1 MKKTF
6 VLLLVILSL
15 VACSSENGDADPTP
29 VERKGAPVS
38 FSIAVPTVSSTRIA
52 DPGSDAGEHDSW
64 DRLLVIVAYTEKK
77 QGTVF
82 PDDDKKRMVYYDT
95 FTKAEFESS
104 TPVEHTNSVLSP
116 DTDGDGYHDF
126 TMYLPVGDCHIYGIT
141 YTEGCGFD
149 PVAVLN
155 AIARDG
161 NDHNADIVSMQ
172 ITNDYAT
179 GRTDQVAQMVSVA
192 TGYATYVDT
201 SDPTSTL
208 NGNRLLHISLDKA
221 NEMKQYWRM
230 TLTRLATKVDIQ
242 WDAQS
247 AYEPATSPEGVTY
260 TDVRISQFVFRGGAD
275 ATTGSGYGRLFPE
288 LAAQAAAKA
297 GKTLAPVGGDRT
309 FTNTSEISRRNGRV
323 YHYTFPDGTSSKKIT
338 FSLVTSTST
347 DIVKDKPKTSN
358 YTFDLTNLSG
368 GFRRATW
375 YKINVSIV
383 GTKKQDG
390 TVTISTF
397 N

>member
-1 MKKTF
+1 MKNITAF
-6 VLLLVILSL
+6 LMMLVAL
-15 VACSSENGDADPTP
+15 VACSPASNDTDPIP
-29 VERKGAPVS
+29 LERKGAPVS

-64 DRLLVIVAYTEKK
+64 DRLLIIVAYTEKQ

-95 FTKAEFESS
+95 FTKAEFDSS

-141 YTEGCGFD
+141 YTEGCGFN
-149 PVAVLN
+149 PVAVLD
-155 AIARDG
+155 AIDKDG
-161 NDHNADIVSMQ
+161 KDHNADITGMQ

-179 GRTDQVAQMVSVA
+179 GKTDQVAKMVSVA

-208 NGNRLLHISLDKA
+208 NGKRLMHISLDKA

-230 TLTRLATKVDIQ
+230 TLTRLAAKVDIQ

-247 AYEPATSPEGVTY
+247 AYEPATSPNDVTY
-260 TDVRISQFVFRGGAD
+260 TDVRINQFVFRGGAD
-275 ATTGSGYGRLFPE
+275 ATTGSGYGRLFPA
-288 LAAQAAAKA
+288 LAAEAA
-297 GKTLAPVGGDRT
+297 GKTLTPVGGNKT
-309 FTNTSEISRRNGRV
+309 FLNTSEISRRNGRV
-323 YHYTFPDGTSSKKIT
+323 YHYTFPDGTNSKKIT
-338 FSLVTSTST
+338 FSLVTST
-347 DIVKDKPKTSN
+347 DIVNDKNDKTTSY

-383 GTKKQDG
+383 GTKKKDG
-390 TVTISTF
+390 TVTIIAF

>member
-1 MKKTF
+1 M
-6 VLLLVILSL
+6 LVAL
-15 VACSSENGDADPTP
+15 VACSLANNDTDPIP
-29 VERKGAPVS
+29 LERKGAPVS

-64 DRLLVIVAYTEKK
+64 DHLLIIVAYTKK
-77 QGTVF
+77 EQGTVF

-95 FTKAEFESS
+95 FTKTEFDSCK
-104 TPVEHTNSVLSP
+104 TVEHTNSVLSP
-116 DTDGDGYHDF
+116 DTDHDGYHDF
-126 TMYLPVGDCHIYGIT
+126 TMYLPTGDCHVYGIT
-141 YTEGCGFD
+141 YSEGCGFD

-155 AIARDG
+155 DIAKDG
-161 NDHNADIVSMQ
+161 NDHNADITGMQ

-179 GRTDQVAQMVSVA
+179 GKTDQVAKMVSVA
-192 TGYATYVDT
+192 TGYATYIDT
-201 SDPTSTL
+201 SDPTSML

-260 TDVRISQFVFRGGAD
+260 TDVRINQFVFCGGAD
-275 ATTGSGYGRLFPE
+275 ATTGSGSGRLFPA
-288 LAAQAAAKA
+288 LAAEAA
-297 GKTLAPVGGDRT
+297 GQTLIPVGGNKT
-309 FTNTSEISRRNGRV
+309 FLNTSEISRRNGRV
-323 YHYTFPDGTSSKKIT
+323 YHYTFPDGTNSKKIT
-338 FSLVTSTST
+338 FSLVTST
-347 DIVKDKPKTSN
+347 DIVKDKTSN

-383 GTKKQDG
+383 GKKKDG
-390 TVTISTF
+390 TVTISAF

>member
-1 MKKTF
+1 M
-6 VLLLVILSL
+6 LVAL
-15 VACSSENGDADPTP
+15 VACSPASNDTDPIP
-29 VERKGAPVS
+29 LERKGAPVS

-64 DRLLVIVAYTEKK
+64 DHLLIIVAYTKK
-77 QGTVF
+77 EQGTVF

-95 FTKAEFESS
+95 FTKTEFDSCK
-104 TPVEHTNSVLSP
+104 TVEHTNSVLSP
-116 DTDGDGYHDF
+116 DTDHDGYHDF
-126 TMYLPVGDCHIYGIT
+126 TMYLPTGDCHVYGIT
-141 YTEGCGFD
+141 YSEGCGFN
-149 PVAVLN
+149 PVAVLD

-161 NDHNADIVSMQ
+161 NDHNADITGML
-172 ITNDYAT
+172 ITNDYAKDS
-179 GRTDQVAQMVSVA
+179 TDQVAKMVSVA

-201 SDPTSTL
+201 SDPTSKL
-208 NGNRLLHISLDKA
+208 NGNRLLHISLDKE

-247 AYEPATSPEGVTY
+247 AYEPATSPDGVTY
-260 TDVRISQFVFRGGAD
+260 TDVRINQFVFCGGGD
-275 ATTGSGYGRLFPE
+275 ATTGSGYGRLFPA
-288 LAAQAAAKA
+288 LAAEAA
-297 GKTLAPVGGDRT
+297 GQTLIPVGGNKT
-309 FTNTSEISRRNGRV
+309 FLNTSEISRRNGRV
-323 YHYTFPDGTSSKKIT
+323 YHYTFPDGTNSKKIT
-338 FSLVTSTST
+338 FTLVTST
-347 DIVKDKPKTSN
+347 DIVKDTSY

-368 GFRRATW
+368 RFRRATW

-390 TVTISTF
+390 TVTIIAF

>member
-1 MKKTF
+1 MKNITAF
-6 VLLLVILSL
+6 LMMLVAL
-15 VACSSENGDADPTP
+15 VACSPASNDTDPIP
-29 VERKGAPVS
+29 LERKGAPVS

-64 DRLLVIVAYTEKK
+64 DRLLIIVAYTKK
-77 QGTVF
+77 EQGTVF

-95 FTKAEFESS
+95 FTKTEFDSS
-104 TPVEHTNSVLSP
+104 TPVEHTNSLLSP
-116 DTDGDGYHDF
+116 DTDRDGYHDF
-126 TMYLPVGDCHIYGIT
+126 TMYLPTGDCHVYGIT
-141 YTEGCGFD
+141 YSEGCGFN
-149 PVAVLN
+149 PVAVLD
-155 AIARDG
+155 AIAKDG
-161 NDHNADIVSMQ
+161 KDHNDDITGMQ

-179 GRTDQVAQMVSVA
+179 GKTDQVAKMVSVA

-201 SDPTSTL
+201 SDPTSKL

-230 TLTRLATKVDIQ
+230 TLTRLAAKVDIQ

-247 AYEPATSPEGVTY
+247 AYEPATSTEGVTY

-275 ATTGSGYGRLFPE
+275 ATTGSGYGRLFPA
-288 LAAQAAAKA
+288 LAAEAA
-297 GKTLAPVGGDRT
+297 GKTLTPVGGNKT
-309 FTNTSEISRRNGRV
+309 FLNTSEISRRNGRV

-338 FSLVTSTST
+338 FSLVTST
-347 DIVKDKPKTSN
+347 DIVKDKTSY

-390 TVTISTF
+390 TVTISAF

>member
-1 MKKTF
+1 MKNITAF
-6 VLLLVILSL
+6 LMMLVAL
-15 VACSSENGDADPTP
+15 VACSPASNDTDHIPL
-29 VERKGAPVS
+29 ERKGAPVS

-64 DRLLVIVAYTEKK
+64 DHLLIIVAYTEKK

-82 PDDDKKRMVYYDT
+82 PDDDEKRMVYYDT
-95 FTKAEFESS
+95 FTKKEFDSS

-116 DTDGDGYHDF
+116 DTDHDGYHDF
-126 TMYLPVGDCHIYGIT
+126 TMYLPVGDCHVYGIT
-141 YTEGCGFD
+141 YSEGCGFD
-149 PVAVLN
+149 PVAVLD
-155 AIARDG
+155 AIDKDG
-161 NDHNADIVSMQ
+161 KDHNADITGML
-172 ITNDYAT
+172 ITNDYAK
-179 GRTDQVAQMVSVA
+179 GSTDQVAKMVSVA

-208 NGNRLLHISLDKA
+208 NGNRLLHISLDKE

-247 AYEPATSPEGVTY
+247 AYEPATSPGDVTY
-260 TDVRISQFVFRGGAD
+260 TDVRINQFVFRGGAD
-275 ATTGSGYGRLFPE
+275 ATTDSGYGRLFPS
-288 LAAQAAAKA
+288 LAAEAAAAA
-297 GKTLAPVGGDRT
+297 GKTLTPVGGDRT
-309 FTNTSEISRRNGRV
+309 FINTSEISRRNGRV
-323 YHYTFPDGTSSKKIT
+323 YHYTFPDGTNSKKIT
-338 FSLVTSTST
+338 FSLVTSTY
-347 DIVKDKPKTSN
+347 IVKDKTTSY

-383 GTKKQDG
+383 GTKKKDG
-390 TVTISTF
+390 TVTIIAF

>member
-6 VLLLVILSL
+6 VLLLAILSL

-38 FSIAVPTVSSTRIA
+38 FSIAVPTASATRIA

-141 YTEGCGFD
+141 YTEGCGFN
-149 PVAVLN
+149 PVAVLD
-155 AIARDG
+155 AIYKDG
-161 NDHNADIVSMQ
+161 NDHNADIMSML

-192 TGYATYVDT
+192 TGYAVDT
-201 SDPTSTL
+201 SDPTSTH
-208 NGNRLLHISLDKA
+208 RLMHISLDKA

-247 AYEPATSPEGVTY
+247 AYEPATSTEGVTY

-275 ATTGSGYGRLFPE
+275 ATTGSGYGRLFPA
-288 LAAQAAAKA
+288 LAAQAAEEA

-309 FTNTSEISRRNGRV
+309 FINTSEISRRNGRV

-347 DIVKDKPKTSN
+347 DIVKDKPKTSY

-390 TVTISTF
+390 TVTIIAF

>member
-1 MKKTF
+1 MKNITAF
-6 VLLLVILSL
+6 LMMLVAL
-15 VACSSENGDADPTP
+15 VACSPASNDTDHIPL
-29 VERKGAPVS
+29 ERKGAPVS

-64 DRLLVIVAYTEKK
+64 DHLLIIVAYTQKK

-95 FTKAEFESS
+95 FTKAEFDSC

-116 DTDGDGYHDF
+116 DTDHDGYHDF
-126 TMYLPVGDCHIYGIT
+126 TMYLPTGDCHVYGIT
-141 YTEGCGFD
+141 YSEGCGFD
-149 PVAVLN
+149 PVSYLN
-155 AIARDG
+155 AIAKDG
-161 NDHNADIVSMQ
+161 KDHNADIVSMQ

-179 GRTDQVAQMVSVA
+179 GKTDQVAKMVSVA

-260 TDVRISQFVFRGGAD
+260 TDVRINQFVFRGGAD
-275 ATTGSGYGRLFPE
+275 ATKGSGYGRLFPA
-288 LAAQAAAKA
+288 LAAQAA
-297 GKTLAPVGGDRT
+297 GKTLSPVGGNKT
-309 FTNTSEISRRNGRV
+309 FLNTSEISRRNGRV
-323 YHYTFPDGTSSKKIT
+323 YHYTFPDGTNSKKIT
-338 FSLVTSTST
+338 FTLVTST
-347 DIVKDKPKTSN
+347 DIVKDKISN

-390 TVTISTF
+390 TVTIIAF

>member
-1 MKKTF
+1 MKNITAF
-6 VLLLVILSL
+6 LMMLVAL
-15 VACSSENGDADPTP
+15 VACSPANNDTDHIPL
-29 VERKGAPVS
+29 ERKGAPVS

-64 DRLLVIVAYTEKK
+64 NRLLIIVAYTKK
-77 QGTVF
+77 EQGTVF

-95 FTKAEFESS
+95 FTKTEFDSS

-116 DTDGDGYHDF
+116 DTDHDGYHDF
-126 TMYLPVGDCHIYGIT
+126 TMYLPTGDCHVYGIT
-141 YTEGCGFD
+141 YSEGCGFD
-149 PVAVLN
+149 PVSYLN
-155 AIARDG
+155 AIAKDG
-161 NDHNADIVSMQ
+161 KDHNADITGMQ

-179 GRTDQVAQMVSVA
+179 GSTDQVAKMVSVA

-208 NGNRLLHISLDKA
+208 NGNRLLHISLDKE

-247 AYEPATSPEGVTY
+247 AYEPATSPGDVTY
-260 TDVRISQFVFRGGAD
+260 TDVRINQFVFRGGAD
-275 ATTGSGYGRLFPE
+275 ATTGSGYGRLFPA
-288 LAAQAAAKA
+288 LAAEAA
-297 GKTLAPVGGDRT
+297 GQTLTPVGGDRE
-309 FTNTSEISRRNGRV
+309 FINTSEISRRNGRV
-323 YHYTFPDGTSSKKIT
+323 YHYTFPDGTNSKKIT
-338 FSLVTSTST
+338 FSLVTST
-347 DIVKDKPKTSN
+347 DIVKDKISN

-390 TVTISTF
+390 TVTIIAF

>member
-1 MKKTF
+1 MKNITAF
-6 VLLLVILSL
+6 LMMLVAL
-15 VACSSENGDADPTP
+15 VACSPASNDTDPIP
-29 VERKGAPVS
+29 LERKGAPVS

-64 DRLLVIVAYTEKK
+64 DHLLIIVAYTKK
-77 QGTVF
+77 EQGTVF

-95 FTKAEFESS
+95 FTKTEFDSS

-116 DTDGDGYHDF
+116 DTDHDGYHDF
-126 TMYLPVGDCHIYGIT
+126 TMYLPTGDCHVYGIT
-141 YTEGCGFD
+141 YSEGCGFN
-149 PVAVLN
+149 PVSYLD
-155 AIARDG
+155 AIAKDG
-161 NDHNADIVSMQ
+161 KNHNDDITGML

-179 GRTDQVAQMVSVA
+179 GKTDQVAKMVSVA

-201 SDPTSTL
+201 SDPTSKL
-208 NGNRLLHISLDKA
+208 NGKRLLHISLDKE

-247 AYEPATSPEGVTY
+247 AYEPATSPDGVTY
-260 TDVRISQFVFRGGAD
+260 TDVRINQFVFRGGAD
-275 ATTGSGYGRLFPE
+275 ATTGSGYGRLFPA
-288 LAAQAAAKA
+288 LAAEAA
-297 GKTLAPVGGDRT
+297 GKTLTPVGGNKT
-309 FTNTSEISRRNGRV
+309 FLNTSEISRRNGRV

-338 FSLVTSTST
+338 FSLVTST
-347 DIVKDKPKTSN
+347 DIVKDKTSN

-390 TVTISTF
+390 TVTISAF

>member
-1 MKKTF
+1 MKNITAF
-6 VLLLVILSL
+6 LMMLVAL
-15 VACSSENGDADPTP
+15 VACSPASNDTDPIP
-29 VERKGAPVS
+29 LERKGAPVS

-64 DRLLVIVAYTEKK
+64 NHLLIIVAYTKK
-77 QGTVF
+77 EQGTVF

-95 FTKAEFESS
+95 FTKTEFDSS

-116 DTDGDGYHDF
+116 DTDHDGYHDF
-126 TMYLPVGDCHIYGIT
+126 TMYLPTGDCHVYGIT
-141 YTEGCGFD
+141 YSEGCGFN
-149 PVAVLN
+149 PVSYLN
-155 AIARDG
+155 DIAKDG
-161 NDHNADIVSMQ
+161 KDHNDDITGML

-179 GRTDQVAQMVSVA
+179 GSTDQVAQMVSVA

-208 NGNRLLHISLDKA
+208 NGNRLLHISLDKE

-247 AYEPATSPEGVTY
+247 AYEPATSPNDVTY
-260 TDVRISQFVFRGGAD
+260 TDVRINQFVFRGGAD
-275 ATTGSGYGRLFPE
+275 ATTGSGYGRLFPA
-288 LAAQAAAKA
+288 LAAEAA
-297 GKTLAPVGGDRT
+297 GKTLKPVGGDRE
-309 FTNTSEISRRNGRV
+309 FINTSEISRRNGRV
-323 YHYTFPDGTSSKKIT
+323 YHYTFPDGTNSKKIT
-338 FSLVTSTST
+338 FSLVTST
-347 DIVKDKPKTSN
+347 DIVKDTSY

-383 GTKKQDG
+383 GTKKKDG
-390 TVTISTF
+390 TVTIIAF

>member
-1 MKKTF
+1 M
-6 VLLLVILSL
+6 LVAL
-15 VACSSENGDADPTP
+15 VACSPASNDTDHIPL
-29 VERKGAPVS
+29 ERKGAPVS

-64 DRLLVIVAYTEKK
+64 DRLLIIVAYTEKK

-95 FTKAEFESS
+95 FTKAEFDSS
-104 TPVEHTNSVLSP
+104 TPVEHTSSVLSP

-126 TMYLPVGDCHIYGIT
+126 TMYLPTGDCHVYGIT
-141 YTEGCGFD
+141 YSEGCGFN
-149 PVAVLN
+149 PVEVLN
-155 AIARDG
+155 AIAKDG
-161 NDHNADIVSMQ
+161 KDHNADITGMQ

-179 GRTDQVAQMVSVA
+179 GSTDQVAKMVSVA
-192 TGYATYVDT
+192 TGYATDT
-201 SDPTSTL
+201 SHPTSKL
-208 NGNRLLHISLDKA
+208 NGNRLLHISLDKE

-247 AYEPATSPEGVTY
+247 AYEPATSSEGVTY
-260 TDVRISQFVFRGGAD
+260 TDVRINKFVFHGGAD
-275 ATTGSGYGRLFPE
+275 ATKGSGYGRLFPA
-288 LAAQAAAKA
+288 LAAQAA
-297 GKTLAPVGGDRT
+297 GKTLTPVGGDRE
-309 FTNTSEISRRNGRV
+309 FINTSEISRRNGRV
-323 YHYTFPDGTSSKKIT
+323 YHYTFPDGTNSKKIT
-338 FSLVTSTST
+338 FSLVTST
-347 DIVKDKPKTSN
+347 DIVKDKTTSY

-390 TVTISTF
+390 TVTIIAF

>member
-1 MKKTF
+1 MKNVT

-64 DRLLVIVAYTEKK
+64 DHLLIIVAYTEKK

-82 PDDDKKRMVYYDT
+82 PDDDKERMVYYDT
-95 FTKAEFESS
+95 FTKKEFDSS

-116 DTDGDGYHDF
+116 DTDHDGYHDF
-126 TMYLPVGDCHIYGIT
+126 TMYLPTGDCHVYGIT
-141 YTEGCGFD
+141 YSEGCGFN
-149 PVAVLN
+149 PVAVLD
-155 AIARDG
+155 AITKDG
-161 NDHNADIVSMQ
+161 KDHNADIVSMQ

-179 GRTDQVAQMVSVA
+179 GKTDQVAKMVSVA
-192 TGYATYVDT
+192 TGYATYIDT
-201 SDPTSTL
+201 SHPTSTL
-208 NGNRLLHISLDKA
+208 NGNRLLHISLDKE

-247 AYEPATSPEGVTY
+247 AYEPATSPGDVTY
-260 TDVRISQFVFRGGAD
+260 TDVRINQFVFRGGAD
-275 ATTGSGYGRLFPE
+275 APTGSGRLFPA
-288 LAAQAAAKA
+288 LAAQAA
-297 GKTLAPVGGDRT
+297 GKTLTPVGGDRT
-309 FTNTSEISRRNGRV
+309 FINTSEISRRNGRV

-338 FSLVTSTST
+338 FSLVTST
-347 DIVKDKPKTSN
+347 DIVKDKTSY

-383 GTKKQDG
+383 GKKKKDG
-390 TVTISTF
+390 TVTIIAF

>member
-1 MKKTF
+1 MKNITAF
-6 VLLLVILSL
+6 LMMLVAL
-15 VACSSENGDADPTP
+15 VACSPASNDTDPIP
-29 VERKGAPVS
+29 LERKGAPVS

-64 DRLLVIVAYTEKK
+64 DHLLIIVAYTEKK

-95 FTKAEFESS
+95 FTKKEFDSS

-116 DTDGDGYHDF
+116 DTDHDGYHDF
-126 TMYLPVGDCHIYGIT
+126 TMYLPTGDCHVYGIT
-141 YTEGCGFD
+141 YSEGCGFN
-149 PVAVLN
+149 PVAVLD
-155 AIARDG
+155 AIAKDG
-161 NDHNADIVSMQ
+161 KDHNADITGMQ

-179 GRTDQVAQMVSVA
+179 GKTDQVAKMVSVA

-260 TDVRISQFVFRGGAD
+260 TDVRINQFVFHGGA
-275 ATTGSGYGRLFPE
+275 ATTGSGNGRLFPS
-288 LAAQAAAKA
+288 LAAEAA
-297 GKTLAPVGGDRT
+297 GQTLIPVGGDRT
-309 FTNTSEISRRNGRV
+309 FINTSEISRRNGRV
-323 YHYTFPDGTSSKKIT
+323 YHYTFPDGTNSKKIT
-338 FSLVTSTST
+338 FSLVTST
-347 DIVKDKPKTSN
+347 DIVKDKISN

-383 GTKKQDG
+383 GKKKKDG
-390 TVTISTF
+390 TVTIIAF

>member
-1 MKKTF
+1 M
-6 VLLLVILSL
+6 LVAL
-15 VACSSENGDADPTP
+15 VACSPASNDTDPIP
-29 VERKGAPVS
+29 LERKGAPVS

-64 DRLLVIVAYTEKK
+64 NRLLIIVAYTEKE

-95 FTKAEFESS
+95 FTKTEFDSCK
-104 TPVEHTNSVLSP
+104 TVEHTNSVLSP
-116 DTDGDGYHDF
+116 DTDHDGYHDF
-126 TMYLPVGDCHIYGIT
+126 TMYLPTGDCHVYGIT
-141 YTEGCGFD
+141 YSEGCGFD
-149 PVAVLN
+149 PVSYLD
-155 AIARDG
+155 AITKDG
-161 NDHNADIVSMQ
+161 KDHNDDITGMQ

-179 GRTDQVAQMVSVA
+179 GKTDQVAKMVSVA
-192 TGYATYVDT
+192 TGYATYIGT
-201 SDPTSTL
+201 SDPTSML

-260 TDVRISQFVFRGGAD
+260 TDVRINQFVFCGGAD
-275 ATTGSGYGRLFPE
+275 ATTGSGSGRLFPA
-288 LAAQAAAKA
+288 LAAQAA
-297 GKTLAPVGGDRT
+297 GQTLTPVGGNKT
-309 FTNTSEISRRNGRV
+309 FLNTSEISRRNGRV
-323 YHYTFPDGTSSKKIT
+323 YHYTFPDGTNSKKIT
-338 FSLVTSTST
+338 FSLVTST

-368 GFRRATW
+368 GFRPW

-383 GTKKQDG
+383 GTKKKDG
-390 TVTISTF
+390 TVTISAF

>member
-6 VLLLVILSL
+6 VLLLVILSF
-15 VACSSENGDADPTP
+15 VACSPASNDTDPIP
-29 VERKGAPVS
+29 LERKGAPVI

-64 DRLLVIVAYTEKK
+64 DRLLIIVAYTKK
-77 QGTVF
+77 EQGTVF

-95 FTKAEFESS
+95 FTKTEFDSS
-104 TPVEHTNSVLSP
+104 TPVEHTNSLLSP
-116 DTDGDGYHDF
+116 DTDRDGYHDF
-126 TMYLPVGDCHIYGIT
+126 TMYLPTGDCHVYGIT
-141 YTEGCGFD
+141 YSEGCGFN
-149 PVAVLN
+149 PVAVLD
-155 AIARDG
+155 AIDKDG
-161 NDHNADIVSMQ
+161 KDHNADITGMQ
-172 ITNDYAT
+172 ITNDYAKDW
-179 GRTDQVAQMVSVA
+179 TDQVAKMVSVA

-201 SDPTSTL
+201 SHPGSTL
-208 NGNRLLHISLDKA
+208 NGNRLLHISLDKE

-260 TDVRISQFVFRGGAD
+260 TDVRINNFVFRGGA
-275 ATTGSGYGRLFPE
+275 ATTGSGYGRLFPA
-288 LAAQAAAKA
+288 LAAEAA
-297 GKTLAPVGGDRT
+297 GQTLTPVGGDRE
-309 FTNTSEISRRNGRV
+309 FINTSEISRRNGRV
-323 YHYTFPDGTSSKKIT
+323 YHYTFPDGTNSKKIT
-338 FSLVTSTST
+338 FTLVTST
-347 DIVKDKPKTSN
+347 DIVKDKTSY

-383 GTKKQDG
+383 GKKKDG
-390 TVTISTF
+390 TVTISAF

>member
-1 MKKTF
+1 MKNITAF
-6 VLLLVILSL
+6 LMMLVAL
-15 VACSSENGDADPTP
+15 VACSPASNDTDPIP
-29 VERKGAPVS
+29 LERKGAPVS

-64 DRLLVIVAYTEKK
+64 DRLLIIVAYTKK
-77 QGTVF
+77 EQGTVF

-95 FTKAEFESS
+95 FTKTEFDSS
-104 TPVEHTNSVLSP
+104 TPVEHTNSLLSP
-116 DTDGDGYHDF
+116 DTDRDGYHDF
-126 TMYLPVGDCHIYGIT
+126 TMYLPTGDCHVYGIT
-141 YTEGCGFD
+141 YSEGCGFN
-149 PVAVLN
+149 PVAVLD
-155 AIARDG
+155 AIAKDG
-161 NDHNADIVSMQ
+161 KDHNDDITGMQ

-179 GRTDQVAQMVSVA
+179 GKTDQVAKMVSVA

-201 SDPTSTL
+201 SDPTSKL

-230 TLTRLATKVDIQ
+230 TLTRLAAKVDIQ

-247 AYEPATSPEGVTY
+247 AYEPATSTEGVTY

-275 ATTGSGYGRLFPE
+275 ATTGSGYGRLFPA
-288 LAAQAAAKA
+288 LAAEAA
-297 GKTLAPVGGDRT
+297 GKTLTPVGGNKT
-309 FTNTSEISRRNGRV
+309 FLNTSEISRRNGRV

-338 FSLVTSTST
+338 FSLVTST
-347 DIVKDKPKTSN
+347 DIVKNKISN

-383 GTKKQDG
+383 GKKKDG
-390 TVTISTF
+390 TVTIIAF

>member
-1 MKKTF
+1 MKNITAF
-6 VLLLVILSL
+6 LMMLVAL
-15 VACSSENGDADPTP
+15 VACSPASTDTDPIP
-29 VERKGAPVS
+29 LERKGAPVS

-64 DRLLVIVAYTEKK
+64 DHLLIIVAYTKK
-77 QGTVF
+77 EQGTVF

-95 FTKAEFESS
+95 FTKTEFDSCK
-104 TPVEHTNSVLSP
+104 TVEHTNSVLSP
-116 DTDGDGYHDF
+116 DTDHDGYHDF
-126 TMYLPVGDCHIYGIT
+126 TMYLPTGNCHVYGIT
-141 YTEGCGFD
+141 YSEGCGFN
-149 PVAVLN
+149 PVAVLDD
-155 AIARDG
+155 IAKDG
-161 NDHNADIVSMQ
+161 KDHNDDITGMQ
-172 ITNDYAT
+172 INNDYAT
-179 GRTDQVAQMVSVA
+179 GKTDQVAKMVSVA

-208 NGNRLLHISLDKA
+208 NGNRLLHISLDKE

-260 TDVRISQFVFRGGAD
+260 TDVRINKFVFCGGAD
-275 ATTGSGYGRLFPE
+275 ATTGSGSGRLFPA
-288 LAAQAAAKA
+288 LAAQAAAAA
-297 GKTLAPVGGDRT
+297 GQTLIPVGGNKT
-309 FTNTSEISRRNGRV
+309 FLNTSEISRRNGRV
-323 YHYTFPDGTSSKKIT
+323 YHYTFPDGTNSKKIT
-338 FSLVTSTST
+338 FSLVTST
-347 DIVKDKPKTSN
+347 DIVKDKISN

-383 GTKKQDG
+383 GTKKRDG
-390 TVTISTF
+390 TVTISAF

>member
-6 VLLLVILSL
+6 VLLLAILSL
-15 VACSSENGDADPTP
+15 VACSSENGGADPTP

-64 DRLLVIVAYTEKK
+64 DHLLIIVAYTEKK

-95 FTKAEFESS
+95 FTKTEFLSS
-104 TPVEHTNSVLSP
+104 TPVEHTNSLLSP
-116 DTDGDGYHDF
+116 DTDRDGYHDF

-141 YTEGCGFD
+141 YSEGCGFD

-155 AIARDG
+155 AIAKDG
-161 NDHNADIVSMQ
+161 NDHNADIMGMQ

-201 SDPTSTL
+201 SDPNSTL
-208 NGNRLLHISLDKA
+208 NGNRLLHISLDKE

-247 AYEPATSPEGVTY
+247 AYEPATSPGDVTY
-260 TDVRISQFVFRGGAD
+260 TDVRINKFVFRGGAD
-275 ATTGSGYGRLFPE
+275 ATKGSGYGRLFPS
-288 LAAQAAAKA
+288 LAAAAA
-297 GKTLAPVGGDRT
+297 GQTLKPVGGDRE
-309 FTNTSEISRRNGRV
+309 FINTSEISRRNGRV
-323 YHYTFPDGTSSKKIT
+323 YHYTFPDGTNSKKIT
-338 FSLVTSTST
+338 FSLITST
-347 DIVKDKPKTSN
+347 DVTKANSN

-390 TVTISTF
+390 TVTTIAF

>member
-29 VERKGAPVS
+29 LERKGAPVS

-64 DRLLVIVAYTEKK
+64 DHLLIIVAYTKK
-77 QGTVF
+77 EQGTVF

-95 FTKAEFESS
+95 FTKTEFDSS
-104 TPVEHTNSVLSP
+104 KTVEHTNSVLSP

-126 TMYLPVGDCHIYGIT
+126 TMYLPTGDCHVYGIT
-141 YTEGCGFD
+141 YSEGCGFN
-149 PVAVLN
+149 PVAVLD

-161 NDHNADIVSMQ
+161 KDHNADITGMQ

-179 GRTDQVAQMVSVA
+179 GKTDQVAKMVSVA

-201 SDPTSTL
+201 SHPGSTL
-208 NGNRLLHISLDKA
+208 NGKRLLHISLDKA

-247 AYEPATSPEGVTY
+247 AYEPSTSPDGVTY
-260 TDVRISQFVFRGGAD
+260 TDVRINQFVFCGGAD
-275 ATTGSGYGRLFPE
+275 ATTGSGYGRLFPA
-288 LAAQAAAKA
+288 LAAEAA
-297 GKTLAPVGGDRT
+297 GKTLTPVGGNKT
-309 FTNTSEISRRNGRV
+309 FLNTSEISRRNGRV
-323 YHYTFPDGTSSKKIT
+323 YHYTFPDGTNSKKIT
-338 FSLVTSTST
+338 FSLVTST
-347 DIVKDKPKTSN
+347 DIVKNKISN

-383 GTKKQDG
+383 GTKKKDG
-390 TVTISTF
+390 TVTIIAF

>member
-1 MKKTF
+1 MKNVT

-64 DRLLVIVAYTEKK
+64 NRLLIIVAYTKK
-77 QGTVF
+77 EQGTVF

-95 FTKAEFESS
+95 FTKTEFDSCK
-104 TPVEHTNSVLSP
+104 TVEHTNSVLSP

-126 TMYLPVGDCHIYGIT
+126 TMYLPTGDCHVYGIT
-141 YTEGCGFD
+141 YSEGCGFD
-149 PVAVLN
+149 PVAVLDD
-155 AIARDG
+155 IAKDG
-161 NDHNADIVSMQ
+161 KDHNADITGMQ

-179 GRTDQVAQMVSVA
+179 GKTDQVAKMVSVA
-192 TGYATYVDT
+192 TGYATYIDT
-201 SDPTSTL
+201 SHPGSTL
-208 NGNRLLHISLDKA
+208 NGKRLLHISLDKE

-247 AYEPATSPEGVTY
+247 AYEPATSTDGVTY
-260 TDVRISQFVFRGGAD
+260 TDVRINQFVFHGGAD
-275 ATTGSGYGRLFPE
+275 ATTGSGYGRLFPS
-288 LAAQAAAKA
+288 LAAEAAEAA
-297 GKTLAPVGGDRT
+297 GQTLKPVGGDRE
-309 FTNTSEISRRNGRV
+309 FINTSEISRRNGRV
-323 YHYTFPDGTSSKKIT
+323 YHYTFPDGTNSKKIT
-338 FSLVTSTST
+338 FSLVTST
-347 DIVKDKPKTSN
+347 DIVKDKTSY
-358 YTFDLTNLSG
+358 YTFDLTKLSG

-383 GTKKQDG
+383 GTKKKDG
-390 TVTISTF
+390 TVTISAF

>member
-1 MKKTF
+1 MKNITAF
-6 VLLLVILSL
+6 LMMLVAL
-15 VACSSENGDADPTP
+15 VACSPASNDTDPIP
-29 VERKGAPVS
+29 LERKGAPVS

-64 DRLLVIVAYTEKK
+64 DHLLIIVAYTKK
-77 QGTVF
+77 EQGTVF

-95 FTKAEFESS
+95 FTKTEFDSCK
-104 TPVEHTNSVLSP
+104 TVEHTNSLLSP
-116 DTDGDGYHDF
+116 DTDHDGYHDF
-126 TMYLPVGDCHIYGIT
+126 TMYLPTGDCHVYGIT
-141 YTEGCGFD
+141 YSEGCGFN
-149 PVAVLN
+149 PVAVLD
-155 AIARDG
+155 AIDKDG
-161 NDHNADIVSMQ
+161 KDHNADITGMQ

-179 GRTDQVAQMVSVA
+179 GKTDQVAKMVSVA

-201 SDPTSTL
+201 SDPTSEL
-208 NGNRLLHISLDKA
+208 NGYRLLHISLDKE

-247 AYEPATSPEGVTY
+247 AYEPATSPGGVTY
-260 TDVRISQFVFRGGAD
+260 TDVRINQFVFRGGAD
-275 ATTGSGYGRLFPE
+275 ATTGSGYGRLFPA
-288 LAAQAAAKA
+288 LAAEAA
-297 GKTLAPVGGDRT
+297 GQTLTPVGGNKT
-309 FTNTSEISRRNGRV
+309 FLNTSEISRRNGRV
-323 YHYTFPDGTSSKKIT
+323 YHYTFPDGTNSKKIT
-338 FSLVTSTST
+338 FSLVTSTG
-347 DIVKDKPKTSN
+347 IVNDKTTSY

-383 GTKKQDG
+383 GTKKKDG
-390 TVTISTF
+390 TVTIIAF

>member
-1 MKKTF
+1 MKNITAF
-6 VLLLVILSL
+6 LMMLVAL
-15 VACSSENGDADPTP
+15 VACSPASNDTDPMP
-29 VERKGAPVS
+29 LERKGAPVS

-64 DRLLVIVAYTEKK
+64 DHLLIIVAYTEKK

-82 PDDDKKRMVYYDT
+82 PDDDEKRMVYYDT
-95 FTKAEFESS
+95 FTKKEFDSS

-116 DTDGDGYHDF
+116 DTDHDGYHDF
-126 TMYLPVGDCHIYGIT
+126 TMYLPTGDCHVYGIT
-141 YTEGCGFD
+141 YSEGCGFD
-149 PVAVLN
+149 PVAVLD
-155 AIARDG
+155 AIDKDG
-161 NDHNADIVSMQ
+161 KDHNDAITGMQ

-179 GRTDQVAQMVSVA
+179 GSTDQVAKMVSVA

-201 SDPTSTL
+201 SDPNSKL

-260 TDVRISQFVFRGGAD
+260 TDVRINQFVFRGGAD
-275 ATTGSGYGRLFPE
+275 ATTDSGYGRLFPS
-288 LAAQAAAKA
+288 LAAEAAAAA
-297 GKTLAPVGGDRT
+297 GKTLTPVGGDRT
-309 FTNTSEISRRNGRV
+309 FINTSEISRRNGRV
-323 YHYTFPDGTSSKKIT
+323 YHYTFPDGTNSKKIT
-338 FSLVTSTST
+338 FSLVTSTY
-347 DIVKDKPKTSN
+347 IVKDKTTSY

-383 GTKKQDG
+383 GTKKKDG
-390 TVTISTF
+390 TVTIIAF

>member
-1 MKKTF
+1 MKNVT

-64 DRLLVIVAYTEKK
+64 DHLLIIVAYTEKK

-95 FTKAEFESS
+95 FTKTEFDSS

-126 TMYLPVGDCHIYGIT
+126 TMYLPTGDCHVYGIT
-141 YTEGCGFD
+141 YSEGCGFD
-149 PVAVLN
+149 PVAVLD
-155 AIARDG
+155 AIDKDG
-161 NDHNADIVSMQ
+161 KDHNADITGMQ

-179 GRTDQVAQMVSVA
+179 GKTDQVAKMVSVA
-192 TGYATYVDT
+192 TGYATYIDT
-201 SDPTSTL
+201 SHPDSML
-208 NGNRLLHISLDKA
+208 NVNRLLHISLDKE

-260 TDVRISQFVFRGGAD
+260 TDVRINQFVFRGGAD
-275 ATTGSGYGRLFPE
+275 APTGSGRLFPA
-288 LAAQAAAKA
+288 LAAQAA
-297 GKTLAPVGGDRT
+297 GKTLTPVGGDRT
-309 FTNTSEISRRNGRV
+309 FINTSEISRRNGRV

-338 FSLVTSTST
+338 FSLVTST
-347 DIVKDKPKTSN
+347 DIVKDETS

-383 GTKKQDG
+383 GKKKPGG
-390 TVTISTF
+390 TVTISAF

>member
-1 MKKTF
+1 MKNITAF
-6 VLLLVILSL
+6 LMMLVAL
-15 VACSSENGDADPTP
+15 VACSPASNDTDPIP
-29 VERKGAPVS
+29 LERKGAPVS

-64 DRLLVIVAYTEKK
+64 NRLLIIVAYTEKK

-82 PDDDKKRMVYYDT
+82 SDDDKKRMVYYDT
-95 FTKAEFESS
+95 FTKTEFDSS

-116 DTDGDGYHDF
+116 DTDHDGYHDF
-126 TMYLPVGDCHIYGIT
+126 TMYLPTGDCHVYGIT

-149 PVAVLN
+149 PVAVLDD
-155 AIARDG
+155 IAKDG
-161 NDHNADIVSMQ
+161 KDHNADITGMQ

-179 GRTDQVAQMVSVA
+179 GSTDQVAKMVSVA
-192 TGYATYVDT
+192 TGYATYIDT
-201 SDPTSTL
+201 SHPTSTL

-247 AYEPATSPEGVTY
+247 AYEPATSSDGVTY
-260 TDVRISQFVFRGGAD
+260 TDVRINKFVFCGGAD
-275 ATTGSGYGRLFPE
+275 ASKGSGSGRLFPA
-288 LAAQAAAKA
+288 LAAQAA
-297 GKTLAPVGGDRT
+297 GQTLKPVGGDRT
-309 FTNTSEISRRNGRV
+309 FINTSEISRRNGRV
-323 YHYTFPDGTSSKKIT
+323 YHYTFPDGTNSKKIT
-338 FSLVTSTST
+338 FSLVTST
-347 DIVKDKPKTSN
+347 DIVKDKISN

-390 TVTISTF
+390 TVTIIAF

>member
-6 VLLLVILSL
+6 VLLLLLLSL

-38 FSIAVPTVSSTRIA
+38 FSIAVPTASATRIA

-116 DTDGDGYHDF
+116 DTDHDGYHDF

-192 TGYATYVDT
+192 TGYATNVDT

-208 NGNRLLHISLDKA
+208 MHISLDKA

-247 AYEPATSPEGVTY
+247 AYEPATSPDGVTY
-260 TDVRISQFVFRGGAD
+260 TDVRINKFVFHGGAD
-275 ATTGSGYGRLFPE
+275 ATKGSGYGRLFPE
-288 LAAQAAAKA
+288 LAAKA

-323 YHYTFPDGTSSKKIT
+323 YHYTFPDGTSTKKIT

-347 DIVKDKPKTSN
+347 DIVKDKTSNYTTSN

-383 GTKKQDG
+383 GKKRDG
-390 TVTISTF
+390 TVTIDTF

>member
-1 MKKTF
+1 MKNITAF
-6 VLLLVILSL
+6 LMMLVAL
-15 VACSSENGDADPTP
+15 VACSPASNDTDPIP
-29 VERKGAPVS
+29 LERKGAPVS

-64 DRLLVIVAYTEKK
+64 DRLLIIVAYTEKE

-95 FTKAEFESS
+95 FTKTEFDSS
-104 TPVEHTNSVLSP
+104 TPVEHTNSLLSP
-116 DTDGDGYHDF
+116 DTDRDGYHDF
-126 TMYLPVGDCHIYGIT
+126 TMYLPTGDCHVYGIT
-141 YTEGCGFD
+141 YSEGCGFN
-149 PVAVLN
+149 PVAVLD
-155 AIARDG
+155 AIAKDG
-161 NDHNADIVSMQ
+161 KDHNDDITGMQ
-172 ITNDYAT
+172 ITNDYAKDW
-179 GRTDQVAQMVSVA
+179 TDQVAKMVSVA

-201 SDPTSTL
+201 SDPKSKL
-208 NGNRLLHISLDKA
+208 NGKRLLHISLDKE

-247 AYEPATSPEGVTY
+247 AYEPATSPGDVTY
-260 TDVRISQFVFRGGAD
+260 TDVRINNFVFRGGA
-275 ATTGSGYGRLFPE
+275 ATTGSGYGRLFPA
-288 LAAQAAAKA
+288 LAAEAA
-297 GKTLAPVGGDRT
+297 GQTLTPVGGDRE
-309 FTNTSEISRRNGRV
+309 FINTSEISRRNGRV
-323 YHYTFPDGTSSKKIT
+323 YHYTFPDGTNSKKIT
-338 FSLVTSTST
+338 FSLVTST
-347 DIVKDKPKTSN
+347 DIVKDKTSY

-383 GTKKQDG
+383 GKKKDG
-390 TVTISTF
+390 TVTISAF

>member
-15 VACSSENGDADPTP
+15 VACSSENGDTDPIP
-29 VERKGAPVS
+29 LERKGAPVS

-64 DRLLVIVAYTEKK
+64 DHLLIIVAYTKK
-77 QGTVF
+77 EQGTVF

-95 FTKAEFESS
+95 FTKTEFDSS
-104 TPVEHTNSVLSP
+104 TPVEHTNSLLSP
-116 DTDGDGYHDF
+116 DTDHDGYHDF
-126 TMYLPVGDCHIYGIT
+126 TMYLPTGDCHVYGIT
-141 YTEGCGFD
+141 YSEGCGFN
-149 PVAVLN
+149 PVAVLDD
-155 AIARDG
+155 IDKDG
-161 NDHNADIVSMQ
+161 KDHNADITGMQ

-179 GRTDQVAQMVSVA
+179 GKTDQVAKMVSVA

-201 SDPTSTL
+201 SDPTS
-208 NGNRLLHISLDKA
+208 NGKRLLHISLDKE

-260 TDVRISQFVFRGGAD
+260 TDVRINNFVFRGGAD
-275 ATTGSGYGRLFPE
+275 AITGSGYGRLFPA
-288 LAAQAAAKA
+288 LAAEAA
-297 GKTLAPVGGDRT
+297 GQTLTPVGGDRT

-323 YHYTFPDGTSSKKIT
+323 YHYTFPDGTNSKKIT
-338 FSLVTSTST
+338 FSLVTST
-347 DIVKDKPKTSN
+347 DIVKDKTSY

-390 TVTISTF
+390 TVTISAF

>member
-1 MKKTF
+1 MKNITAF
-6 VLLLVILSL
+6 LMMLVAL
-15 VACSSENGDADPTP
+15 VACSPASNDTDPIP
-29 VERKGAPVS
+29 LERKGAPVS

-64 DRLLVIVAYTEKK
+64 DHLLIIVAYTEKE

-95 FTKAEFESS
+95 FTKTEFDSS

-116 DTDGDGYHDF
+116 DTDHDGYHDF
-126 TMYLPVGDCHIYGIT
+126 TMYLPTGDCYVYGIT
-141 YTEGCGFD
+141 YSEGCGFD
-149 PVAVLN
+149 PVSYLN
-155 AIARDG
+155 DIAKDG
-161 NDHNADIVSMQ
+161 NDHNADITGML
-172 ITNDYAT
+172 ITNDYAK
-179 GRTDQVAQMVSVA
+179 GSTDQVAKMVSVA

-208 NGNRLLHISLDKA
+208 NGKRLLHISLDKE

-247 AYEPATSPEGVTY
+247 AYEPATSTEGVTY
-260 TDVRISQFVFRGGAD
+260 TDVRINQFVFHGGAD
-275 ATTGSGYGRLFPE
+275 ATKGSGYGRLFPA
-288 LAAQAAAKA
+288 LAAQAA
-297 GKTLAPVGGDRT
+297 GQTLKPVGGDRT
-309 FTNTSEISRRNGRV
+309 FINTSEISRRNGRV
-323 YHYTFPDGTSSKKIT
+323 YHYTFPDGTNSKKIT
-338 FSLVTSTST
+338 FSLVTSTN
-347 DIVKDKPKTSN
+347 IVKDNISN

-383 GTKKQDG
+383 GKKKPDG
-390 TVTISTF
+390 TVTIIAF

>member
-1 MKKTF
+1 MKNITAF
-6 VLLLVILSL
+6 LMMLVAL
-15 VACSSENGDADPTP
+15 VACSPASNDTDPIP
-29 VERKGAPVS
+29 LERKGAPVS

-64 DRLLVIVAYTEKK
+64 DHLLIIVAYTKK
-77 QGTVF
+77 EQGTVF

-95 FTKAEFESS
+95 FTKTEFDSCK
-104 TPVEHTNSVLSP
+104 TVEHTNSVLSP
-116 DTDGDGYHDF
+116 DTDHDGYHDF
-126 TMYLPVGDCHIYGIT
+126 TMYLPTGDCYVYGIT
-141 YTEGCGFD
+141 YSEGCGFN
-149 PVAVLN
+149 PVAVLDD
-155 AIARDG
+155 IARDG
-161 NDHNADIVSMQ
+161 KDHNADITGMQ

-179 GRTDQVAQMVSVA
+179 GKTDQVAKMVSVA

-201 SDPTSTL
+201 SDPTSEL
-208 NGNRLLHISLDKA
+208 NGYRLLHISLDKE

-260 TDVRISQFVFRGGAD
+260 TDVRINQFVFCGGAD
-275 ATTGSGYGRLFPE
+275 ATTGSGSGRLFPA
-288 LAAQAAAKA
+288 LAAQAA
-297 GKTLAPVGGDRT
+297 GQTLTPVGGNKT
-309 FTNTSEISRRNGRV
+309 FLNTSEISRRNGRV
-323 YHYTFPDGTSSKKIT
+323 YHYTFPDGTNSKKIT
-338 FSLVTSTST
+338 FSLVTSTG
-347 DIVKDKPKTSN
+347 IVKNKTSY

-383 GTKKQDG
+383 GKKKPDG
-390 TVTISTF
+390 TVTIIAF

>member
-1 MKKTF
+1 MKNVT
-6 VLLLVILSL
+6 VLLLLLLSL
-15 VACSSENGDADPTP
+15 VACSSENGDVDPTP

-64 DRLLVIVAYTEKK
+64 DHLLIIVAYTEKK

-95 FTKAEFESS
+95 FTKKEFDSS

-116 DTDGDGYHDF
+116 DTDHDGYHDF
-126 TMYLPVGDCHIYGIT
+126 TMYLPTGDCHVYGIT
-141 YTEGCGFD
+141 YSEGCGFN

-155 AIARDG
+155 TIDKDG
-161 NDHNADIVSMQ
+161 KDHNADITGMQ

-179 GRTDQVAQMVSVA
+179 GKTDQVAKMVSVA

-201 SDPTSTL
+201 SDPTS
-208 NGNRLLHISLDKA
+208 NGNRLLHISLDKE

-247 AYEPATSPEGVTY
+247 AYEPTTSLNGVTY
-260 TDVRISQFVFRGGAD
+260 TDVRINQFVFRGGAD
-275 ATTGSGYGRLFPE
+275 APTGSGYGRLFPA
-288 LAAQAAAKA
+288 LAAEAA
-297 GKTLAPVGGDRT
+297 GKTLKPVGGNKT
-309 FTNTSEISRRNGRV
+309 FLNTSEISRRNGRV
-323 YHYTFPDGTSSKKIT
+323 YHYTFPDGTNSKKIT
-338 FSLVTSTST
+338 FSLVTSTG
-347 DIVKDKPKTSN
+347 IVKDNISN

-390 TVTISTF
+390 TVTISAF

>member
-15 VACSSENGDADPTP
+15 VACSPASNDTDPIP
-29 VERKGAPVS
+29 LERKGAPVS

-64 DRLLVIVAYTEKK
+64 DRLLIIVAYTKK
-77 QGTVF
+77 EQGTVF

-95 FTKAEFESS
+95 FTKTEFDSS
-104 TPVEHTNSVLSP
+104 TPVEHTNSLLSP
-116 DTDGDGYHDF
+116 DTDRDGYHDF
-126 TMYLPVGDCHIYGIT
+126 TMYLPTGDCHVYGIT
-141 YTEGCGFD
+141 YSEGCGFD
-149 PVAVLN
+149 PVAVLDD
-155 AIARDG
+155 IAKDG
-161 NDHNADIVSMQ
+161 KDHNDDITGMQ

-179 GRTDQVAQMVSVA
+179 GKTDQVAKMVSVA

-201 SDPTSTL
+201 SHPGSTL
-208 NGNRLLHISLDKA
+208 NGNRLLHISLDKE

-247 AYEPATSPEGVTY
+247 AYEPATSPNDVTY
-260 TDVRISQFVFRGGAD
+260 TDVRINNFVFRGGA
-275 ATTGSGYGRLFPE
+275 ATTGSGYGRLFPA
-288 LAAQAAAKA
+288 LAAEAA
-297 GKTLAPVGGDRT
+297 GKTLTPVGGDRE
-309 FTNTSEISRRNGRV
+309 FINTSEISRRNGRV
-323 YHYTFPDGTSSKKIT
+323 YHYTFPDGTNSKKIT
-338 FSLVTSTST
+338 FTLVTST
-347 DIVKDKPKTSN
+347 DIVKDKISSY

-383 GTKKQDG
+383 GTKKKDG
-390 TVTISTF
+390 TVTIIAF

>member
-1 MKKTF
+1 MKNITAF
-6 VLLLVILSL
+6 LMMLVAL
-15 VACSSENGDADPTP
+15 VACSPASNDTDPIP
-29 VERKGAPVS
+29 LERKGAPVS

-64 DRLLVIVAYTEKK
+64 DHLLIIVAYTKK
-77 QGTVF
+77 EQGTVF

-95 FTKAEFESS
+95 FTKTEFDSS

-116 DTDGDGYHDF
+116 DTDHDGYHDF
-126 TMYLPVGDCHIYGIT
+126 TMYLPTGDCHVYGIT
-141 YTEGCGFD
+141 YSEGCGFD
-149 PVAVLN
+149 PVSYLN
-155 AIARDG
+155 AIDKDG
-161 NDHNADIVSMQ
+161 NDHNDAIVSMQ

-179 GRTDQVAQMVSVA
+179 GKTDQVAKMVSVA

-201 SDPTSTL
+201 SDPTSKL
-208 NGNRLLHISLDKA
+208 NGNRLLHISLDKE

-247 AYEPATSPEGVTY
+247 AYEPATSPDGVTY
-260 TDVRISQFVFRGGAD
+260 TDVRINQFVFRGGAD
-275 ATTGSGYGRLFPE
+275 ATTGSGSGRLFPA
-288 LAAQAAAKA
+288 LAAQAA
-297 GKTLAPVGGDRT
+297 GQTLKPVGGDRT
-309 FTNTSEISRRNGRV
+309 FINTSEISRRNGRV
-323 YHYTFPDGTSSKKIT
+323 YHYTFPDGTNSKKIT
-338 FSLVTSTST
+338 FTLVTST
-347 DIVKDKPKTSN
+347 DIVKDKTSY

-383 GTKKQDG
+383 GTKKPDG
-390 TVTISTF
+390 TVTISAF

>member
-15 VACSSENGDADPTP
+15 VACSSENGDTDPIP
-29 VERKGAPVS
+29 LERKGAPVS

-64 DRLLVIVAYTEKK
+64 DRLLIIVAYTEKE

-95 FTKAEFESS
+95 FTKTEFDSS
-104 TPVEHTNSVLSP
+104 TPVEHTNSLLSP
-116 DTDGDGYHDF
+116 DTDRDGYHDF
-126 TMYLPVGDCHIYGIT
+126 TMYLPTGDCHVYGIT
-141 YTEGCGFD
+141 YSEGCGFN
-149 PVAVLN
+149 PVAVLD
-155 AIARDG
+155 AIAKDG
-161 NDHNADIVSMQ
+161 KDHNDDITGMQ

-179 GRTDQVAQMVSVA
+179 GKTDQVAKMVSVA

-201 SDPTSTL
+201 SDPTSKL

-230 TLTRLATKVDIQ
+230 TLTRLAAKVDIQ

-247 AYEPATSPEGVTY
+247 AYEPATSTEGVTY

-275 ATTGSGYGRLFPE
+275 ATTGSGYGRLFPA
-288 LAAQAAAKA
+288 LAAEAA
-297 GKTLAPVGGDRT
+297 GKTLTPVGGNKT
-309 FTNTSEISRRNGRV
+309 FLNTSEISRRNGRV

-338 FSLVTSTST
+338 FSLVTST
-347 DIVKDKPKTSN
+347 DIVKDKTSY

-390 TVTISTF
+390 TVTISAF

>member
-1 MKKTF
+1 MKNITAF
-6 VLLLVILSL
+6 LMMLVAL
-15 VACSSENGDADPTP
+15 VACSPASNDTDPIP
-29 VERKGAPVS
+29 LERKGAPVS

-64 DRLLVIVAYTEKK
+64 DHLLIIVAYTKK
-77 QGTVF
+77 EQGTVF

-95 FTKAEFESS
+95 FTKTEFDSS

-116 DTDGDGYHDF
+116 DTDHDGYHDF
-126 TMYLPVGDCHIYGIT
+126 TMYLPTGDCHVYGIT
-141 YTEGCGFD
+141 YSEGCGFD
-149 PVAVLN
+149 PVAVLD
-155 AIARDG
+155 AIDRDG
-161 NDHNADIVSMQ
+161 NNHNADITGMQ

-179 GRTDQVAQMVSVA
+179 GKTDQVAKMVSVA

-208 NGNRLLHISLDKA
+208 NGNRLLHISLDKE

-247 AYEPATSPEGVTY
+247 AYEPATSPDGVTY
-260 TDVRISQFVFRGGAD
+260 TDVRINKFVFRGGAD
-275 ATTGSGYGRLFPE
+275 ATTGSGYGRLFPA
-288 LAAQAAAKA
+288 LAAEAA
-297 GKTLAPVGGDRT
+297 GKTLTPVGGNKT
-309 FTNTSEISRRNGRV
+309 FLNTSEISRRNGRV

-338 FSLVTSTST
+338 FSLVTST
-347 DIVKDKPKTSN
+347 DIVKNKISN

-383 GTKKQDG
+383 GKKKDG
-390 TVTISTF
+390 TVTIIAF

>member
-1 MKKTF
+1 M
-6 VLLLVILSL
+6 LVAL
-15 VACSSENGDADPTP
+15 VACSPASNDTDPIP
-29 VERKGAPVS
+29 LERKGAPVS

-64 DRLLVIVAYTEKK
+64 DHLLIIVAYTKK
-77 QGTVF
+77 EQGTVF

-95 FTKAEFESS
+95 FTKTEFDSS

-126 TMYLPVGDCHIYGIT
+126 TMYLPTGDCHVYGIT
-141 YTEGCGFD
+141 YSEGCGFN
-149 PVAVLN
+149 PVSYLD
-155 AIARDG
+155 AIAKDG
-161 NDHNADIVSMQ
+161 NDHNADIMSMQ

-179 GRTDQVAQMVSVA
+179 GKTDQVAKMVSVA

-201 SDPTSTL
+201 SDPNSTL
-208 NGNRLLHISLDKA
+208 NVKRLLHISLDKE

-260 TDVRISQFVFRGGAD
+260 TDVRINQFVFRGGAD
-275 ATTGSGYGRLFPE
+275 ATTGSGYGRLFPA
-288 LAAQAAAKA
+288 LAAAAA
-297 GKTLAPVGGDRT
+297 GQTLKPVGGDRE
-309 FTNTSEISRRNGRV
+309 FINTSEISRRNGRV
-323 YHYTFPDGTSSKKIT
+323 YHYTFPDGTNSKKIT
-338 FSLVTSTST
+338 FSLVTST
-347 DIVKDKPKTSN
+347 DIVKDTSY

-383 GTKKQDG
+383 GTKKKDG
-390 TVTISTF
+390 TVTIIAF

>member
-1 MKKTF
+1 M
-6 VLLLVILSL
+6 LVAL
-15 VACSSENGDADPTP
+15 VACSPASNDTDPIP
-29 VERKGAPVS
+29 LERKGAPVS

-64 DRLLVIVAYTEKK
+64 DHLLIIVAYTKK
-77 QGTVF
+77 EQGTVF

-95 FTKAEFESS
+95 FTKTEFDSS

-116 DTDGDGYHDF
+116 DTDHDGYHDF
-126 TMYLPVGDCHIYGIT
+126 TMYLPTGDCHVYGIT
-141 YTEGCGFD
+141 YSEGCGFN
-149 PVAVLN
+149 PVAVLD
-155 AIARDG
+155 AIDRDG
-161 NDHNADIVSMQ
+161 KDHNADITGMQ

-179 GRTDQVAQMVSVA
+179 GKTDQVAKMVSVA

-208 NGNRLLHISLDKA
+208 NGNRLLHISLDKE

-260 TDVRISQFVFRGGAD
+260 TDVRINKFVFCGGAD
-275 ATTGSGYGRLFPE
+275 AITGSGRLFPA
-288 LAAQAAAKA
+288 LAAKAAEAA
-297 GKTLAPVGGDRT
+297 GKTLKPVGGDRE
-309 FTNTSEISRRNGRV
+309 FINTSEISRRNGRV
-323 YHYTFPDGTSSKKIT
+323 YHYTFPDGTNSKKIT
-338 FSLVTSTST
+338 FSLVTST
-347 DIVKDKPKTSN
+347 DIVKDKTSN

-383 GTKKQDG
+383 GKKKEG
-390 TVTISTF
+390 TVTISAF

>member
-1 MKKTF
+1 MKNITAF
-6 VLLLVILSL
+6 LMMLVAL
-15 VACSSENGDADPTP
+15 VACSPASNDTDHIPL
-29 VERKGAPVS
+29 ERKGAPVS

-64 DRLLVIVAYTEKK
+64 DHLLIIVAYTEKK

-95 FTKAEFESS
+95 FTKTEFDSS

-116 DTDGDGYHDF
+116 DTDHDGYHDF
-126 TMYLPVGDCHIYGIT
+126 TMYLPTGDCHVYGIT
-141 YTEGCGFD
+141 YSEGCGFD
-149 PVAVLN
+149 PVSYLD

-161 NDHNADIVSMQ
+161 NDHNADITGMQ

-179 GRTDQVAQMVSVA
+179 GKTDQVAKMVSVA

-201 SDPTSTL
+201 SDPTSML
-208 NGNRLLHISLDKA
+208 NGNRLLHISLDKE

-247 AYEPATSPEGVTY
+247 AYEPATSPGGVTY
-260 TDVRISQFVFRGGAD
+260 TDVRINQFVFHGGAD
-275 ATTGSGYGRLFPE
+275 ATTGSGYGRLFPA
-288 LAAQAAAKA
+288 LAAAAA
-297 GKTLAPVGGDRT
+297 GKTLTPVGGDRT
-309 FTNTSEISRRNGRV
+309 FINTSEISRRNGRV
-323 YHYTFPDGTSSKKIT
+323 YHYTFPDGTNSKKIT
-338 FSLVTSTST
+338 FSLVTST
-347 DIVKDKPKTSN
+347 DNVNVNYKTSY

-390 TVTISTF
+390 TVTIIAF

>member
-15 VACSSENGDADPTP
+15 VACSPASTDTDPIP
-29 VERKGAPVS
+29 LERKGAPVS

-64 DRLLVIVAYTEKK
+64 DHLLIIVAYTKK
-77 QGTVF
+77 EQGTVF

-95 FTKAEFESS
+95 FTKTEFDSIA
-104 TPVEHTNSVLSP
+104 PVEHTNSLLSP
-116 DTDGDGYHDF
+116 DTDHDGYHDF
-126 TMYLPVGDCHIYGIT
+126 TMYLPTGDCHVYGIT
-141 YTEGCGFD
+141 YSEGCGFN
-149 PVAVLN
+149 PVAVLD
-155 AIARDG
+155 AIAKDG
-161 NDHNADIVSMQ
+161 KDHNDDITGMQ
-172 ITNDYAT
+172 ITNDYAKDW
-179 GRTDQVAQMVSVA
+179 TDQVAKMVSVA

-201 SDPTSTL
+201 SDPKSKL
-208 NGNRLLHISLDKA
+208 NGKRLLHISLDKE

-247 AYEPATSPEGVTY
+247 AYEPATSPGDVTY
-260 TDVRISQFVFRGGAD
+260 TDVRINNFVFRGGA
-275 ATTGSGYGRLFPE
+275 ATTGSGYGRLFPA
-288 LAAQAAAKA
+288 LAAEAA
-297 GKTLAPVGGDRT
+297 GQTLTPVGGDRE
-309 FTNTSEISRRNGRV
+309 FINTSEISRRNGRV
-323 YHYTFPDGTSSKKIT
+323 YHYTFPDGTNSKKIT
-338 FSLVTSTST
+338 FSLVTST
-347 DIVKDKPKTSN
+347 DIVKDKTSY

-383 GTKKQDG
+383 GKKKDG
-390 TVTISTF
+390 TVTISAF

>member
-1 MKKTF
+1 MKNITAF
-6 VLLLVILSL
+6 LMMLVAL
-15 VACSSENGDADPTP
+15 VACSPASNDTDPIP
-29 VERKGAPVS
+29 LERKGAPVS

-64 DRLLVIVAYTEKK
+64 DHLLIIVAYTKK
-77 QGTVF
+77 EQGTVF

-95 FTKAEFESS
+95 FTKTEFDSIA
-104 TPVEHTNSVLSP
+104 PVEHTNSVLSP
-116 DTDGDGYHDF
+116 DTDHDGYHDF
-126 TMYLPVGDCHIYGIT
+126 TMYLPTGDCHVYGIT
-141 YTEGCGFD
+141 YSEGCGFD
-149 PVAVLN
+149 PVAVLD
-155 AIARDG
+155 AIAKDG
-161 NDHNADIVSMQ
+161 KDHNADITGMQ

-179 GRTDQVAQMVSVA
+179 GKTDQVAKMVSVA

-201 SDPTSTL
+201 SDPNSKL
-208 NGNRLLHISLDKA
+208 NGIRLLHISLDKE

-260 TDVRISQFVFRGGAD
+260 TDVRINQFVFRGGAD
-275 ATTGSGYGRLFPE
+275 ATTGSGYGRLFPA
-288 LAAQAAAKA
+288 LAAEAA
-297 GKTLAPVGGDRT
+297 GQTLTPVGGDRT
-309 FTNTSEISRRNGRV
+309 FINTSEISRRNGRV
-323 YHYTFPDGTSSKKIT
+323 YHYTFPDGTNSKKIT
-338 FSLVTSTST
+338 FSLVTST
-347 DIVKDKPKTSN
+347 DIVKDKISN

-383 GTKKQDG
+383 GKKKQDG
-390 TVTISTF
+390 TVTIIAF

>member
-1 MKKTF
+1 MKNITAF
-6 VLLLVILSL
+6 LMMLVAL
-15 VACSSENGDADPTP
+15 VACSPASNDTDPIP
-29 VERKGAPVS
+29 LERKGAPVS

-64 DRLLVIVAYTEKK
+64 DHLLIIVAYTKK
-77 QGTVF
+77 EQGTVF

-95 FTKAEFESS
+95 FTKTEFDSS
-104 TPVEHTNSVLSP
+104 TPVEHTNSLLSP
-116 DTDGDGYHDF
+116 DTDRDGYHDF
-126 TMYLPVGDCHIYGIT
+126 TMYLPTGDCHVYGIT
-141 YTEGCGFD
+141 YSEGCGFN
-149 PVAVLN
+149 PVTVLD
-155 AIARDG
+155 AIDKDG
-161 NDHNADIVSMQ
+161 KDHNADITGMQ

-179 GRTDQVAQMVSVA
+179 GKTDQVAKMVSVA

-208 NGNRLLHISLDKA
+208 NGNRLLHISLDKE

-247 AYEPATSPEGVTY
+247 AYEPVTSPEGVTY
-260 TDVRISQFVFRGGAD
+260 TDVRINNFVFRGGAD
-275 ATTGSGYGRLFPE
+275 TTGSGYGRLFPA
-288 LAAQAAAKA
+288 LAAQAA
-297 GKTLAPVGGDRT
+297 GQTLTPVGGDRE
-309 FTNTSEISRRNGRV
+309 FINTSEISRRNGRV
-323 YHYTFPDGTSSKKIT
+323 YHYTFPDGTNSKKIT
-338 FSLVTSTST
+338 FTLVTST
-347 DIVKDKPKTSN
+347 DIVKDKISY

-383 GTKKQDG
+383 GKKKDG
-390 TVTISTF
+390 TVTISAF